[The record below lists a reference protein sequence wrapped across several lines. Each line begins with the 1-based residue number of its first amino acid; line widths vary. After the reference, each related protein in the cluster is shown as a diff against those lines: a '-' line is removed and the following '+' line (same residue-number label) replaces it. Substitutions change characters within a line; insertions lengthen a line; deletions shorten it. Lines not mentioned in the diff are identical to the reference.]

1 MKKSRLI
8 YLTLNACH
16 FEHGDA
22 LGYHV
27 LRGRSGP
34 WTLCKDSDGLQI
46 FQVHRLR
53 FRMFRTKIR
62 TAEILWNHCWSFLQQ
77 SDRLFTVKDKVRGG
91 WGTERAGIR
100 CWPCQDFW
108 LKQIARG
115 RNKQQHVRSLQ
126 KWESKGQENLW
137 VTLDRAMV
145 RPNEPVSHWE
155 QREWKRRV
163 SGYS

>member
-1 MKKSRLI
+1 MQTAREAMKKSRLI
-8 YLTLNACH
+8 YLTLNTCH

-27 LRGRSGP
+27 LRGRSDP

-91 WGTERAGIR
+91 WGGMVPNCKGPWSLFSFNSNTMS
-100 CWPCQDFW
+100 QDW
-108 LKQIARG
+108 KEI
-115 RNKQQHVRSLQ
+115 SP
-126 KWESKGQENLW
+126 
-137 VTLDRAMV
+137 
-145 RPNEPVSHWE
+145 PNST
-155 QREWKRRV
+155 QRHMNISSV
-163 SGYS
+163 FLC